1 MPHPPQIPLT
11 PQTDERNFPH
21 WDKDAQAGRSG
32 YAYPKMLTRSFTKDD
47 RDIWLERNVRVDMN
61 TNKRYYDDRV
71 PKLGDPVPIVA
82 TQDLV
87 DAGLAGTV
95 GEPVVA
101 DDAGDEKLI
110 LGVLGI
116 GPVEAAPAVISV
128 PIAGS
133 REVELAAENERL
145 KKMMEAMK
153 SEEVVPLEQP
163 KRRGGRPKG
172 SRNRPKSAPQ
182 DEVVE

>member
-11 PQTDERNFPH
+11 PQTNVANFPRH
-21 WDKDAQAGRSG
+21 NPLAPPGQSG
-32 YAYPKMLTRSFTKDD
+32 HGYPKMLTRLFTKDD
-47 RDIWLERNVRVDMN
+47 RDIWLERNVRIDMN

-71 PKLGDPVPIVA
+71 PKIGHPVPMIA

-87 DAGLAGTV
+87 DAGLAQLV
-95 GEPVVA
+95 GDPVVVNDAEDEQSVYETLGIEPVQA
-101 DDAGDEKLI
+101 K
-110 LGVLGI
+110 
-116 GPVEAAPAVISV
+116 PAVISV

-145 KKMMEAMK
+145 RKMMEAMK
-153 SEEVVPLEQP
+153 SEDVVPLQS

-172 SRNRPKSAPQ
+172 SRNRPKPVSQ
-182 DEVVE
+182 DEVAE

>member
-11 PQTDERNFPH
+11 PQTSEANFPRH
-21 WDKDAQAGRSG
+21 NPLAPPGQSG
-32 YAYPKMLTRSFTKDD
+32 HDYPKMLTRPFTKDD

-71 PKLGDPVPIVA
+71 PKIGDPVPIVA

-87 DAGLAGTV
+87 DAGLAQLV
-95 GEPVVA
+95 GDPVVVNDAEDEQSVYETLGIEPVQA
-101 DDAGDEKLI
+101 K
-110 LGVLGI
+110 
-116 GPVEAAPAVISV
+116 PAVISV

-145 KKMMEAMK
+145 KAA
-153 SEEVVPLEQP
+153 LESRIRDVQPKDP
-163 KRRGGRPKG
+163 KRRVGWPKG
-172 SRNRPKSAPQ
+172 KPRKPRPVP
-182 DEVVE
+182 DEAVE